1 MASSGRSPSSSKERS
16 PALPDVPTVAEAGVP
31 GYEATSWIGMLAPAA
46 TPPAI
51 IERLWDAVNAAMK
64 IPSVQDTLIKGG
76 TDIVVSKPDAFRE
89 VIASDLAKYAK
100 LADLFKTIK

>member
-1 MASSGRSPSSSKERS
+1 
-16 PALPDVPTVAEAGVP
+16 VP

-46 TPPAI
+46 TPPAVI
-51 IERLWDAVNAAMK
+51 DRLWDAVNAAMK
-64 IPSVQDTLIKGG
+64 VPSVQDTLIKGG
-76 TDIVVSKPDAFRE
+76 TDIVVSKPDEFRE

>member
-1 MASSGRSPSSSKERS
+1 
-16 PALPDVPTVAEAGVP
+16 VPTVAEAGVP
-31 GYEATSWIGMLAPAA
+31 GYEAASWIGMLAPAA

-51 IERLWDAVNAAMK
+51 LDRLWDAVNAAMK
-64 IPSVQDTLIKGG
+64 VPSVQETLIKGG
-76 TDIVVSKPDAFRE
+76 TDIVVSKPDEFRA

>member
-1 MASSGRSPSSSKERS
+1 M
-16 PALPDVPTVAEAGVP
+16 AEAGVP

-51 IERLWDAVNAAMK
+51 IDRLWDAVNAAMK
-64 IPSVQDTLIKGG
+64 DPTVRDTLISGG
-76 TDIVVSKPDAFRE
+76 TDIVVSKPDEFRE

-100 LADLFKTIK
+100 LADVFKAIK